1 MPDVVPFQSTFF
13 SVLQA
18 DDIYTVTVNRDQLT
32 DDDNMEQFGQD
43 FNLLIEKHEIT
54 RFVLVLSRVRYMTS
68 SAIGKLITLHRKLN
82 RSGGSLIL
90 CELTPD
96 VAATLDTSRL
106 LTYFASCPD
115 QASAIAKLQS

>member
-1 MPDVVPFQSTFF
+1 
-13 SVLQA
+13 
-18 DDIYTVTVNRDQLT
+18 VNRDQLT

-43 FNLLIEKHEIT
+43 FNLLIEKYEIT

-90 CELTPD
+90 CELSPD
-96 VAATLDTSRL
+96 VASTLDTSRL
-106 LTYFASCPD
+106 LTYFTSCPD
-115 QASAIAKLQS
+115 QASAIAKLQP

>member
-1 MPDVVPFQSTFF
+1 MSDLAPFQSTFF
-13 SVLQA
+13 SVVQT
-18 DDIYTVTVNRDQLT
+18 DDIYTVTVTRDQLT

-43 FNLLIEKHEIT
+43 FNLLIEKYEIS
-54 RFVLVLSRVRYMTS
+54 RFVLVLNRVRYMTS

-96 VAATLDTSRL
+96 VASTLDTARL
-106 LTYFASCPD
+106 LTYFTTCPD
-115 QASAIAKLQS
+115 QAAAIAKMQS